1 MLSFFFG
8 LWCINSHLK
17 ENNIV
22 YAMMGLLSI
31 IMALGLVVY
40 GIYFLQ
46 KMKKIK

>member
-8 LWCINSHLK
+8 LWCISSHLK
-17 ENNIV
+17 ESNIM
-22 YAMMGLLSI
+22 YALLGLLSI